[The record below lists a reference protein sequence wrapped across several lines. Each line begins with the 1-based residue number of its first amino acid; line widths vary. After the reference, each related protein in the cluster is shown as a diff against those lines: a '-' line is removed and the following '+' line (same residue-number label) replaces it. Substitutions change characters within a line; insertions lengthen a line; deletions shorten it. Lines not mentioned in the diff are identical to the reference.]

1 MKYVTG
7 NALTRK
13 EADAMLHE
21 LVHEYDADSWFGRY
35 LIEDRFS
42 GALVGMAKLDSYGSA
57 TEIGY
62 RIMEEYWGKG
72 VATEVAV
79 ALIHFSIQKFNS
91 TSVVAFVNVENTASI
106 RVLEKAGMVYMER
119 IEDPDEIKFKFS
131 YTPQTNQTM
140 KKVLYIIL
148 GLIALVLIAALIMPK
163 EYAVEREIVINKPK
177 AEVYEYLES
186 LQNQT
191 NWSVW
196 ARMDPK
202 MKMEYKGTDRKVG
215 FTYLWEGNDEVGKG
229 EQEITKI
236 VPGERINTQLR
247 FLKPYESTSEA
258 YLITE
263 SAGDNQ
269 TKVKWGFTGVMPYP
283 MNVMLPFMGMD
294 KMIGKDFSDGLN
306 NLKAI
311 LEK

>member
-35 LIEDRFS
+35 IIEDRFS

-62 RIMEEYWGKG
+62 RILEEYWGKG

-177 AEVYEYLES
+177 AEVYDYLES

-202 MKMEYKGTDRKVG
+202 MKMEYKGTDRTVG

>member
-35 LIEDRFS
+35 IIEDRFS

-62 RIMEEYWGKG
+62 RILEEYWGKG

-91 TSVVAFVNVENTASI
+91 PSVVAFVNVENTASI
-106 RVLEKAGMVYMER
+106 RVLGKAGMVYMER

-163 EYAVEREIVINKPK
+163 EYAVERDIVINKPK
-177 AEVYEYLES
+177 AEVYDYLES

-202 MKMEYKGTDRKVG
+202 MKMEYKGTDRTVG

>member
-35 LIEDRFS
+35 IIEDRFS

-62 RIMEEYWGKG
+62 RILEEYWGKG

-91 TSVVAFVNVENTASI
+91 PSVVAFVNVENTASI

-177 AEVYEYLES
+177 AEVLTTWN
-186 LQNQT
+186 LFRT
-191 NWSVW
+191 
-196 ARMDPK
+196 R
-202 MKMEYKGTDRKVG
+202 
-215 FTYLWEGNDEVGKG
+215 L
-229 EQEITKI
+229 
-236 VPGERINTQLR
+236 
-247 FLKPYESTSEA
+247 
-258 YLITE
+258 
-263 SAGDNQ
+263 
-269 TKVKWGFTGVMPYP
+269 TGVY
-283 MNVMLPFMGMD
+283 GHGWIR
-294 KMIGKDFSDGLN
+294 K
-306 NLKAI
+306 
-311 LEK
+311 

>member
-79 ALIHFSIQKFNS
+79 ALIHFSIQRLNS
-91 TSVVAFVNVENTASI
+91 TLVVAFVNVENTASI

-131 YTPQTNQTM
+131 YTPQTDQTM

-148 GLIALVLIAALIMPK
+148 GLIALVLVAALIMPK

-177 AEVYEYLES
+177 AEVYDYLES

-202 MKMEYKGTDRKVG
+202 MKMEYKGTDRTVG